1 MFQRIPT
8 HLKLILGYV
17 LCYSLILL
25 LYKIAF
31 LAAYSYRLEGVPF
44 SDVAL
49 AFLLGFRFDFAV
61 IGMILGV
68 FAFLSVLPYL
78 NRFKIYRF
86 VWGYVPILLGIWMIA
101 HLIADIIY
109 FENANKHIGYEG
121 FVFLGKDLGVI
132 LKSALE
138 QNTVTFLIGIVFL
151 VVFLPVSTWLFLKYN
166 PYRYEKESW
175 KTVAIQIVCVL
186 VVTVVAVRGG
196 VQESPIRAT
205 NAIVS
210 GNNFV
215 NNIALNGVFTSV
227 MDLKSQSIPKFLR
240 LETEEAVRIV
250 RKEISYPN
258 AEFVSEKY
266 PILRVQK
273 ETNPGTP
280 PNVVLIML
288 ENWTGKFIRPIGDGL
303 VEGKEVAPH
312 FNRLLKKGRFYNRF
326 IASGGR
332 TTNGMMSI
340 LTGIPDRPGLTVV
353 RTHQV
358 LGNFS
363 GIGNVFKRM
372 GYETYFVTGG
382 DLSFDNKS
390 TLMPHW
396 GFDTVVGEKEIAK
409 LGRFK
414 LGAWGYDDADVL
426 QLLHERI
433 SSSKKPI
440 LGLALTLT
448 THYPYRTPSEKFRLF
463 GPETRDYDFL
473 NVYHYADWAVHNF
486 ITQAEKSG
494 YFKNTIFVFVADHTH
509 HRYLDYYEDRNVPFL
524 IYAPGRVKPALDET
538 IASQLDIIPTIL
550 GLVGKKVAFSA
561 MGRDLAASGRTETA
575 YFAYGNLFGWIE
587 NGLFYLRF
595 FDGKEDLSYNITPP
609 REKNNFCEKDPV
621 VCDDMSKKA
630 KAYLNLSYDLL
641 NKNVVF
647 PPETELIKETQR

>member
-1 MFQRIPT
+1 MFPKIPT
-8 HLKLILGYV
+8 HLKLIFSYV
-17 LCYSLILL
+17 VYFAVILL

-31 LAAYSYRLEGVPF
+31 LSVYWYRLHGVPL
-44 SDVAL
+44 DEIAVA
-49 AFLLGFRFDFAV
+49 FFLGFRFDFAV
-61 IGMILGV
+61 IGMTLGV
-68 FAFLSVLPYL
+68 FAFLSVLPFL
-78 NRFKIYRF
+78 NRFKVYRF
-86 VWGYVPILLGIWMIA
+86 FWGYTPILLGIWMIA

-121 FVFLGKDLGVI
+121 FVFIGKDLGVI

-138 QNTVTFLIGIVFL
+138 QNTTTFIIGIGFL
-151 VVFLPVSTWLFLKYN
+151 LIFLPLSTWLFLKYN
-166 PYRYEKESW
+166 PYEYKRESW
-175 KTVAIQIVCVL
+175 KTYGAHIGIVL
-186 VVTVVAVRGG
+186 VLTIIAIRGG
-196 VQESPIRAT
+196 IQESPIRAT

-215 NNIALNGVFTSV
+215 NNIALNGVFTSI
-227 MDLKSQSIPKFLR
+227 MDLKSQSIPKFLK
-240 LETEEAVRIV
+240 LETEEAVKIV
-250 RKEISYPN
+250 RKEIDYPG

-273 ETNPGTP
+273 ETRAGTP
-280 PNVVLIML
+280 PNIVLIML
-288 ENWTGKFIRPIGDGL
+288 ENWTGKFIRPISDGL
-303 VEGKEVAPH
+303 VDGKEVAPH
-312 FNRLLKKGRFYNRF
+312 FNQLLKKGRFYNRF

-363 GIGNVFKRM
+363 GIGSIFKRM
-372 GYETYFVTGG
+372 GYETFFVTGG

-396 GFDTVVGEKEIAK
+396 GFDTVMGEKEITK

-433 SSSKKPI
+433 SASKKPI

-448 THYPYRTPSEKFRLF
+448 THYPYRTPSERFRIF

-473 NVYHYADWAVHNF
+473 NVYNYADWAVHNF

-524 IYAPGRVKPALDET
+524 IYAPGRIAPALDET
-538 IASQLDIIPTIL
+538 IASQLDVIPTIL

-561 MGRDLAASGRTETA
+561 MGRNLLAPGRSKTA

-587 NGLFYLRF
+587 NEHFYLRF
-595 FDGKEDLSYNITPP
+595 FDGKEDLSYNILPP
-609 REKNNFCEKDPV
+609 REKNNFCEKDPT
-621 VCDDMSKKA
+621 VCEEMSKKA

-641 NKNVVF
+641 NRNVVF
-647 PPETELIKETQR
+647 PSETELIREIKP

>member
-8 HLKLILGYV
+8 HLKLIFSYV
-17 LCYSLILL
+17 VYFAVILL

-31 LAAYSYRLEGVPF
+31 LSVYWYRLHGVPL
-44 SDVAL
+44 DEIAI
-49 AFLLGFRFDFAV
+49 AFLLGFRFDLAV
-61 IGMILGV
+61 IGMTLGL

-78 NRFKIYRF
+78 NRFKAYRF
-86 VWGYVPILLGIWMIA
+86 FWGYTPILLGIWMIA

-121 FVFLGKDLGVI
+121 FVFIGKDLGVI

-138 QNTVTFLIGIVFL
+138 QNTTTFIIGIGFL
-151 VVFLPVSTWLFLKYN
+151 LIFLPVSTWLFLKYN
-166 PYRYEKESW
+166 PYEYKRESW
-175 KTVAIQIVCVL
+175 KTYGAHLGIVL
-186 VVTVVAVRGG
+186 ILTIIAVRGG
-196 VQESPIRAT
+196 IQESPIRAT

-215 NNIALNGVFTSV
+215 NNIALNGVFTSI
-227 MDLKSQSIPKFLR
+227 MDLKSQSIPKFLK
-240 LETEEAVRIV
+240 LEMGEAVTIV
-250 RKEISYPN
+250 RKEIEYSG

-280 PNVVLIML
+280 PNIVLIML
-288 ENWTGKFIRPIGDGL
+288 ENWTGKFIRPISDGL

-312 FNRLLKKGRFYNRF
+312 FNQLLKKGRFYNRF

-363 GIGNVFKRM
+363 GIGSIFKRM
-372 GYETYFVTGG
+372 GYETFFVTGG

-396 GFDTVVGEKEIAK
+396 GFDTVMGEKEISK

-433 SSSKKPI
+433 SASKKPI

-448 THYPYRTPSEKFRLF
+448 THYPYRTPSEKFRIF

-473 NVYHYADWAVHNF
+473 NVYNYADWAVHNF

-524 IYAPGRVKPALDET
+524 IYAPGRIAPALDET
-538 IASQLDIIPTIL
+538 IASQLDVIPTIL
-550 GLVGKKVAFSA
+550 GLVGKKVTFSA
-561 MGRDLAASGRTETA
+561 MGRNLLAPGRTQTA

-587 NGLFYLRF
+587 NEHFYLRF
-595 FDGKEDLSYNITPP
+595 FDGIEDLSYNIVPP
-609 REKNNFCEKDPV
+609 REKNNFCEKDPS
-621 VCDDMSKKA
+621 VCEEMSKKA

-641 NKNVVF
+641 NKNIVF
-647 PPETELIKETQR
+647 PSETELIQLNKP

>member
-8 HLKLILGYV
+8 HLKLIFSYV
-17 LCYSLILL
+17 VYFAVILL

-31 LAAYSYRLEGVPF
+31 LSVYWYRLHGVPL
-44 SDVAL
+44 DEIAI
-49 AFLLGFRFDFAV
+49 AFLLGFRFDLAV
-61 IGMILGV
+61 IGMTLGV

-78 NRFKIYRF
+78 NRFKAYRF
-86 VWGYVPILLGIWMIA
+86 FWGYTPILLGIWMIA

-121 FVFLGKDLGVI
+121 FVFIGKDLGVI

-138 QNTVTFLIGIVFL
+138 QNTTTFIIGIGFL
-151 VVFLPVSTWLFLKYN
+151 LIFLPVSTWLFLKYN
-166 PYRYEKESW
+166 PYEYKRESW
-175 KTVAIQIVCVL
+175 KTYGAHLGIVL
-186 VVTVVAVRGG
+186 ILTIIAVRGG
-196 VQESPIRAT
+196 IQESPIRAT

-215 NNIALNGVFTSV
+215 NNIALNGVFTSI
-227 MDLKSQSIPKFLR
+227 MDLKSQSIPKFLK
-240 LETEEAVRIV
+240 LEIEEAVTIV
-250 RKEISYPN
+250 RKEIEYPG

-280 PNVVLIML
+280 PNIVLIML
-288 ENWTGKFIRPIGDGL
+288 ENWTGKFIRPISDGL

-312 FNRLLKKGRFYNRF
+312 FNQLLKKGRFYNRF

-363 GIGNVFKRM
+363 GIGSIFKRM
-372 GYETYFVTGG
+372 GYDTFFVTGG

-396 GFDTVVGEKEIAK
+396 GFDTVMGEKEISK

-433 SSSKKPI
+433 SASKKPI

-448 THYPYRTPSEKFRLF
+448 THYPYRTPSEKFRIF

-473 NVYHYADWAVHNF
+473 NVYNYADWAVHNF

-524 IYAPGRVKPALDET
+524 IYAPGRIAPALDET
-538 IASQLDIIPTIL
+538 IASQLDVIPTIL

-561 MGRDLAASGRTETA
+561 MGRNLLAPGRTQTA

-587 NGLFYLRF
+587 NEHFYLRF
-595 FDGKEDLSYNITPP
+595 FDGIEDLSYNIVPP
-609 REKNNFCEKDPV
+609 REKNNFCEKDPS
-621 VCDDMSKKA
+621 VCEEMSKKA

-641 NKNVVF
+641 NKNIVF
-647 PPETELIKETQR
+647 PSETELIQLNKP

>member
-1 MFQRIPT
+1 MFPRIPT
-8 HLKLILGYV
+8 HLKLIFSYV
-17 LCYSLILL
+17 VYFAVILL

-31 LAAYSYRLEGVPF
+31 LSVYWYRLHGVPL
-44 SDVAL
+44 DEIAV
-49 AFLLGFRFDFAV
+49 AFLLGFRFDLAV
-61 IGMILGV
+61 IGMTLGV
-68 FAFLSVLPYL
+68 FAFLSVLPFL
-78 NRFKIYRF
+78 NRFKAYRF
-86 VWGYVPILLGIWMIA
+86 FWGYTPILLGIWMIA

-121 FVFLGKDLGVI
+121 FVFIGKDLGVI

-138 QNTVTFLIGIVFL
+138 QNTATFIIGIGFL
-151 VVFLPVSTWLFLKYN
+151 LVFLPVSTWLFLKYN
-166 PYRYEKESW
+166 PYEYKRESW
-175 KTVAIQIVCVL
+175 KTYGAHIGIVL
-186 VVTVVAVRGG
+186 VLSIIAIRGG
-196 VQESPIRAT
+196 IQESPIRAT

-215 NNIALNGVFTSV
+215 NNIALNGVFTSI
-227 MDLKSQSIPKFLR
+227 MDLKSQSIPKFLK
-240 LETEEAVRIV
+240 LETEEAVEIV
-250 RKEISYPN
+250 RKEIEYPG
-258 AEFVSEKY
+258 AEFVSEKF

-273 ETNPGTP
+273 ETNQGTP
-280 PNVVLIML
+280 PNIILIML
-288 ENWTGKFIRPIGDGL
+288 ENWTGKFIRPISDGL
-303 VEGKEVAPH
+303 VDGKEVAPH
-312 FNRLLKKGRFYNRF
+312 FNQLLKKGRFYNRF

-363 GIGNVFKRM
+363 GIGSIFKRM
-372 GYETYFVTGG
+372 GYDTFFVTGG

-396 GFDTVVGEKEIAK
+396 GFDTVMGEKEISK

-433 SSSKKPI
+433 SNSKKPI

-448 THYPYRTPSEKFRLF
+448 THYPYRTPSEKFRIF

-473 NVYHYADWAVHNF
+473 NVYNYADWAVHNF

-524 IYAPGRVKPALDET
+524 IYAPGRIAPALDET
-538 IASQLDIIPTIL
+538 IASQLDVIPTIL

-561 MGRDLAASGRTETA
+561 MGRNLLAPGRSQTA

-587 NGLFYLRF
+587 NEHFYLRF
-595 FDGKEDLSYNITPP
+595 FDGKEDLSYNIIPP
-609 REKNNFCEKDPV
+609 REKNNFCEKDPN
-621 VCDDMSKKA
+621 VCEEMSRKA

-641 NKNVVF
+641 NRNVVF
-647 PPETELIKETQR
+647 PSETELIREIKP